1 MKKFNISKK
10 SDEVLIFQYF
20 LIIFLLIGLV
30 LVGTISILYNLESK
44 DYLSRLKLEEQV
56 ALKLK
61 KEIIANNFEAIVSDL
76 FYLSRQN
83 ELSALFDNNTNEIRE
98 AVSRE
103 YLEFSRFKNIYDQI
117 RYLDEKG
124 MEIVRVNHHNDQPV
138 VVQNEELQFK
148 GDRYYFKDT
157 FRLNSDEIFVS
168 PFDLNIENERIEQ
181 PLKPMIRFGI
191 SVSDKKGHKRGV
203 LLLNYLG
210 NHMLESI
217 RKADELSMGNIMLLN
232 SDGYWLCS
240 QNSED
245 EWGFMIK
252 DRRNKTFPAR
262 YPDAWK
268 QIVDIENIQIYNNK
282 GLFTASTIYPLREG
296 LKSSSGT
303 SDAIGDSGN
312 YLTAKEYYWKII
324 SHVPLKTMR
333 SGTHGLL
340 IKLSIFAI
348 ALFILAAVPSRFLAQ
363 TIVKKKIQQLE
374 LFHSANF
381 DKLTSIP
388 NRSLFFERFDQ
399 ALKQAN
405 RYDKKFAL
413 LFIDL
418 DGFKAVNDTAGHDGG
433 DQLLIEVA
441 KKIQSCVRESDTIAR
456 FGGDEF
462 TVILTNIKSVNNA
475 GLVAKKI
482 ITTLLTPF
490 LIKGNKQHI
499 GASIGISTFP
509 ESGKTMDRL
518 LQNADRAMYNV
529 KKEGK
534 NHFQFAINDDALTGV

>member
-56 ALKLK
+56 ALKMK

-381 DKLTSIP
+381 DKLTGIP

-534 NHFQFAINDDALTGV
+534 NHFQFAINDGALTGV

>member
-1 MKKFNISKK
+1 MTMLFKK
-10 SDEVLIFQYF
+10 SEDVLIFRYF
-20 LIIFLLIGLV
+20 LIIFLSIGLV
-30 LVGTISILYNLESK
+30 LAGTISILYNFESK

-83 ELSALFDNNTNEIRE
+83 ELSASFDNNTNEIRE
-98 AVSRE
+98 AISRE

-124 MEIVRVNHHNDQPV
+124 MEIVRVNHKKDQPV
-138 VVQNEELQFK
+138 VVRNEELQFK

-157 FRLNSDEIFVS
+157 FRLKKNDEIFVS

-191 SVSDKKGHKRGV
+191 TVSDKNGHKRGV

-217 RKADELSMGNIMLLN
+217 RKADKLSMGNIMLLN

-252 DRRNKTFPAR
+252 DRKNKTFPAR
-262 YPDAWK
+262 YPDVWK
-268 QIVDIENIQIYNNK
+268 QITDIENIQIDNNK
-282 GLFTASTIYPLREG
+282 GLFTAATIYPLQEG
-296 LKSSSGT
+296 LKSSSGAA
-303 SDAIGDSGN
+303 DAIGDSGS

-324 SHVPLKTMR
+324 SYVPLKTLK
-333 SGTHGLL
+333 SGTRGLL
-340 IKLSIFAI
+340 IKLLIFAVS
-348 ALFILAAVPSRFLAQ
+348 LFILSAVLSRFLAR
-363 TIVKKKIQQLE
+363 IMVKRKLQQLE

-381 DKLTSIP
+381 DKLTGIP

-405 RYDKKFAL
+405 RYNKNLAL

-418 DGFKAVNDTAGHDGG
+418 DGFKMVNDTAGHDGG

-441 KKIQSCVRESDTIAR
+441 KKIQGCVRESDTTAR

-462 TVILTNIKSVNNA
+462 TVILTNLKSVNNA
-475 GLVAKKI
+475 GIVAKKI
-482 ITTLLTPF
+482 ITTLSTPF
-490 LIKGNKQHI
+490 TIKGKKHHI
-499 GASIGISTFP
+499 GSSIGISTFP
-509 ESGKTMDRL
+509 ENGKTMDRL
-518 LQNADRAMYNV
+518 LKNADCAMYKV

-534 NHFQFAINDDALTGV
+534 NHFQFAINDDALT